1 MSGIFEINATARAE
15 SGKGASRRLRRE
27 NKVPAVIYG
36 GAKNRKPL
44 SLTLEFKELVKAL
57 EGEAFYS
64 HVLTVNIDGKAE
76 QAILMDVQ
84 RHPAT
89 DYPMHIDFERVTKTT
104 VLHRRVPVHFVGENV
119 VTKTGAKVQHSASSV
134 EVTCKVGDLPEFIEV
149 DVSAMVA
156 GDTIHLTEMKLPKG
170 VTLTELNK
178 GASHDSAIVSVIK
191 PGVVDDEAEA
201 ESEGEESTE
210 AAAE

>member
-36 GAKNRKPL
+36 GAKNRKPQ
-44 SLTLEFKELVKAL
+44 SLTLVFKELVKAL
-57 EGEAFYS
+57 ESEAFYS
-64 HVLTVNIDGKAE
+64 HVLTVNVDGKSE

-89 DYPMHIDFERVTKTT
+89 DHPMHVDFERLTKTT
-104 VLHRRVPVHFVGENV
+104 VLHRRVTVHFIGEGV
-119 VTKTGAKVQHSASSV
+119 VIKTGAKVLHSASSV
-134 EVTCKVGDLPEFIEV
+134 EITCKVADLPEFIEV
-149 DVSAMVA
+149 DVSAMVP
-156 GDTIHLTEMKLPKG
+156 GDTIHLSEMKLPKG

-178 GASHDSAIVSVIK
+178 GATHDSAIVSVIK
-191 PGVVDDEAEA
+191 PGAVEE
-201 ESEGEESTE
+201 ESEDEEGTEE